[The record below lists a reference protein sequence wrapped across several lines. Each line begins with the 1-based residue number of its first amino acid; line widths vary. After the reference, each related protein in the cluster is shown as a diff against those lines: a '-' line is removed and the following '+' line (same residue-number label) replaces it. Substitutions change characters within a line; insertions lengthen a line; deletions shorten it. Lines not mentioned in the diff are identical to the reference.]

1 MEAVIDV
8 DKIRENAAKVRSMA
22 AGKEL
27 TLMLKAD
34 AYNHGA
40 DVVAA
45 ATQEFAD
52 AFGVAVPEEA
62 RRLKAVNGFTH
73 GITVYS
79 PLPREIPAVVAEGF
93 VPVIYSAECLEA
105 LRYSGGAEVDI
116 KFDTGM
122 GRLGFKGEEGVREAA
137 FAARRSRL
145 KIGKLLTHLP
155 SAASA
160 SECVALFNDY
170 KRVFEEAFGE
180 SFPAEYSASDAL
192 IEGLSG
198 DGYRIGRLLYEGAM
212 KIYSEVLAVSFLK
225 KGEHAG
231 YDGVYTAPDDIAV
244 AVLQGGYYDGVRRDF
259 RGGKVVF
266 NNRMMTIAAV
276 CMDVTIVAGAPAELR
291 QGDKVCLFDGG
302 IDAGDANIY
311 EQWTSFKGRTERK
324 YLLHG
329 KILTEENCLGALRP
343 CFRQGRGIA

>member
-40 DVVAA
+40 DVVAV

-62 RRLKAVNGFTH
+62 RRLKAVHGFAH

-116 KFDTGM
+116 KIDINITIGAEIKIDFDIVLI
-122 GRLGFKGEEGVREAA
+122 RVLVLILA
-137 FAARRSRL
+137 L
-145 KIGKLLTHLP
+145 VIYIIGDTI
-155 SAASA
+155 
-160 SECVALFNDY
+160 LFVC
-170 KRVFEEAFGE
+170 K
-180 SFPAEYSASDAL
+180 YS
-192 IEGLSG
+192 
-198 DGYRIGRLLYEGAM
+198 
-212 KIYSEVLAVSFLK
+212 
-225 KGEHAG
+225 
-231 YDGVYTAPDDIAV
+231 
-244 AVLQGGYYDGVRRDF
+244 
-259 RGGKVVF
+259 
-266 NNRMMTIAAV
+266 NR
-276 CMDVTIVAGAPAELR
+276 
-291 QGDKVCLFDGG
+291 
-302 IDAGDANIY
+302 
-311 EQWTSFKGRTERK
+311 
-324 YLLHG
+324 
-329 KILTEENCLGALRP
+329 
-343 CFRQGRGIA
+343 